1 MLLHLFFIFH
11 CYFLFIHLS
20 VRKGLLFFDICPST
34 VISLWVS
41 ELIEIVTI
49 LLKYLMPKSCDSSS
63 VECGFH
69 GITWSVGISNGD
81 LQHCKYCSPLGFW
94 ICYTSGSVNTGGSW
108 FCKFMGQIRKPHSY
122 LLQCR
127 RCRSGSLSSPAF
139 WLLSGHSNFLRKR
152 NWELPLGMSV
162 RNIASRP
169 KLPTILSISCF
180 SDWSLY
186 SLLPCLLHVW
196 RSFQTSYETSP

>member
-1 MLLHLFFIFH
+1 MLFHSFFRFH

-20 VRKGLLFFDICPST
+20 VRKGLLFCDICPST

-49 LLKYLMPKSCDSSS
+49 LLRYLMPKSCDSSS
-63 VECGFH
+63 TECGFC
-69 GITWSVGISNGD
+69 GITWFVVNSNRD
-81 LQHCKYCSPLGFW
+81 FHHCKYCSPLGFW
-94 ICYTSGSVNTGGSW
+94 NCSTSGFVNTGGSW
-108 FCKFMGQIRKPHSY
+108 FCKFMGQIRKPHPY
-122 LLQCR
+122 LLQYR

-152 NWELPLGMSV
+152 NWELPLWMSV

-169 KLPTILSISCF
+169 KFPTILFISCF
-180 SDWSLY
+180 SDWCLF

-196 RSFQTSYETSP
+196 RSFRTSYETS